1 MATLIDYRGK
11 TPIKQ
16 SFGIPLI
23 TAKIVK
29 NGRIED
35 PNEFISEEDYKSW
48 MTRGYPKV
56 GDVVITTEAPTGE
69 VAQLISDRIA
79 LAQRIV
85 LLRGKSEQL
94 DNTYLKYCLMTEYVQ
109 SQIHARGSG
118 TTVVGIKQSELR
130 KIQVIV
136 PTFPEQQNIAKVLG
150 NLDSKIELNRKMN
163 ATLEQMAQAFF
174 KSWFVD
180 FDPVKAKAAGQQPEG
195 MDAETDVLFP
205 SEFEQSELGMI
216 PKGWVCSPLNEVIEI
231 TPTRRLSKDQ
241 VATYLDMANV
251 PTQGHRPIA
260 CIKRA
265 FNSGTKFKNGDT
277 LLARITPCLENGK
290 TAFVDFLFDEE
301 IGWGSTEFI
310 VLCPKAPLPDYFA
323 YLLCRDQSF
332 RNFATKSMTGTSG
345 RQRVQIDLLGQYI
358 LTIALDSVYKEFDR
372 ITKSIIRKIS
382 QNDEEI
388 KILSEI
394 RDTLLPR
401 LISGQLRIPDIEQI

>member
-1 MATLIDYRGK
+1 MSFPINWQKLPLETVLATLIDYRGK

-174 KSWFVD
+174 KSWFV
-180 FDPVKAKAAGQQPEG
+180 
-195 MDAETDVLFP
+195 
-205 SEFEQSELGMI
+205 
-216 PKGWVCSPLNEVIEI
+216 
-231 TPTRRLSKDQ
+231 
-241 VATYLDMANV
+241 
-251 PTQGHRPIA
+251 
-260 CIKRA
+260 
-265 FNSGTKFKNGDT
+265 
-277 LLARITPCLENGK
+277 
-290 TAFVDFLFDEE
+290 
-301 IGWGSTEFI
+301 
-310 VLCPKAPLPDYFA
+310 
-323 YLLCRDQSF
+323 
-332 RNFATKSMTGTSG
+332 
-345 RQRVQIDLLGQYI
+345 
-358 LTIALDSVYKEFDR
+358 
-372 ITKSIIRKIS
+372 
-382 QNDEEI
+382 
-388 KILSEI
+388 
-394 RDTLLPR
+394 
-401 LISGQLRIPDIEQI
+401 